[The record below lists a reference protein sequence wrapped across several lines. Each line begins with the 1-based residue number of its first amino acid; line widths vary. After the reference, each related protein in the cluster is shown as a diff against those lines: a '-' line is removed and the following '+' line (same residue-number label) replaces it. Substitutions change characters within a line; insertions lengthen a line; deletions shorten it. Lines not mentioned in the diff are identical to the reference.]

1 MNLCV
6 FSIGDTR
13 LCIHRTVMDH
23 RALESS
29 VLARKVL
36 PVSPAS
42 LLLVAEQVLA

>member
-13 LCIHRTVMDH
+13 LCIHRAVMDH

-29 VLARKVL
+29 ALARKVL